1 MKKNQNKTDEKEP
14 RWCLL
19 PYPEGGRWK
28 FCNERRKCKECV
40 ENYLENQQRWQISK
54 SINY

>member
-40 ENYLENQQRWQISK
+40 ENYLENQQSNFNE
-54 SINY
+54 SF